1 MDQQHMTT
9 ETNVIDNVFDYPML
23 EQSIFGGID
32 AIEDQSAD
40 IYAAVID
47 NTAILPD
54 DDAVSGNLSPIP
66 KKRYSTMRKVTAGT
80 RTKNRLAK
88 RMQALLQEEH
98 ALWLK

>member
-23 EQSIFGGID
+23 EQSIFGGIG
-32 AIEDQSAD
+32 AILDQSAD

-54 DDAVSGNLSPIP
+54 DDAVSGNLSPLP
-66 KKRYSTMRKVTAGT
+66 KRRYSTMRKVTVVRKAKS
-80 RTKNRLAK
+80 RVAK
-88 RMQALLQEEH
+88 RTQMLLQEEH